1 MEIYTLKS
9 IIILIFSL
17 LFGTVFASEISYI
30 RYYANEKDFIANV
43 PMKST
48 NRRGYDHLTAYFN
61 DKNLPV
67 KLEYYMSNGSLR
79 KREIMEYNSD
89 KVLVKKGEVNSEGK
103 FLELVVYSND
113 EPWSV
118 EFQKSNSIEKES
130 VNLVDQRSTFIIPR
144 GEQVTQIIFE
154 TIDGLKYGKIEL
166 DYDYLN
172 FLSEERWRKL
182 PSGEIIRKFN
192 YKFDLMSNVTQIWEY
207 GRDNKLV
214 SEVALDMVPA
224 DQLYRTPPPRTG
236 NILDEYDIIQKEIKE
251 KRIITS
257 NNPIIPHSVFD
268 QLVLKSGQSL
278 EVDFVGTNQNGIQF
292 RLSNNDGLL
301 TVPFNNVR
309 SLTSRMGDV
318 IYPEAIEFRKSY

>member
-1 MEIYTLKS
+1 
-9 IIILIFSL
+9 
-17 LFGTVFASEISYI
+17 
-30 RYYANEKDFIANV
+30 
-43 PMKST
+43 
-48 NRRGYDHLTAYFN
+48 
-61 DKNLPV
+61 
-67 KLEYYMSNGSLR
+67 
-79 KREIMEYNSD
+79 
-89 KVLVKKGEVNSEGK
+89 
-103 FLELVVYSND
+103 
-113 EPWSV
+113 
-118 EFQKSNSIEKES
+118 
-130 VNLVDQRSTFIIPR
+130 
-144 GEQVTQIIFE
+144 
-154 TIDGLKYGKIEL
+154 
-166 DYDYLN
+166 
-172 FLSEERWRKL
+172 
-182 PSGEIIRKFN
+182 
-192 YKFDLMSNVTQIWEY
+192 MSNVTQIWEY

-251 KRIITS
+251 KRIITA

-268 QLVLKSGQSL
+268 RLVLKSGQSL

>member
-1 MEIYTLKS
+1 MEVYTLKS
-9 IIILIFSL
+9 IIILIL
-17 LFGTVFASEISYI
+17 ALVIGAVFASEISYI

-89 KVLVKKGEVNSEGK
+89 KVLVKKGEVNSEGE

-130 VNLVDQRSTFIIPR
+130 FNFVDQRSTFIIPR
-144 GEQVTQIIFE
+144 GEEVTQIIFE

-207 GRDNKLV
+207 GRNNKLV

>member
-1 MEIYTLKS
+1 MEVYTLKS
-9 IIILIFSL
+9 IIILIL
-17 LFGTVFASEISYI
+17 ALVIGTVFASEISYI

-79 KREIMEYNSD
+79 KREIMEYNRD

-144 GEQVTQIIFE
+144 GEEVTQIIFE

>member
-1 MEIYTLKS
+1 MEVYTLKS
-9 IIILIFSL
+9 IIILIL
-17 LFGTVFASEISYI
+17 ALVIGTVFASEISYI

-144 GEQVTQIIFE
+144 GEEVTQIIFE

-318 IYPEAIEFRKSY
+318 IYPEALEYRKK

>member
-1 MEIYTLKS
+1 MKS
-9 IIILIFSL
+9 IIILIL
-17 LFGTVFASEISYI
+17 TLAIGTVFASEISYI

-89 KVLVKKGEVNSEGK
+89 KVLVKKGEINSEGK

-144 GEQVTQIIFE
+144 GEEVTQIIFE

-182 PSGEIIRKFN
+182 PSGEVIRKFN

>member
-1 MEIYTLKS
+1 MEVYTLKS
-9 IIILIFSL
+9 ITILVLVI
-17 LFGTVFASEISYI
+17 GTVFASEISYI
-30 RYYANEKDFIANV
+30 RYYANEQDFIANV

-144 GEQVTQIIFE
+144 GEEVTQIIFE

-207 GRDNKLV
+207 GRDNRLV

>member
-1 MEIYTLKS
+1 LKS
-9 IIILIFSL
+9 IIILIL
-17 LFGTVFASEISYI
+17 TLAIGTVFASEISYI

-61 DKNLPV
+61 DKNLPI

-130 VNLVDQRSTFIIPR
+130 VHLVDQRSTFIIPR

>member
-30 RYYANEKDFIANV
+30 RYYLNEKDFIANV

-130 VNLVDQRSTFIIPR
+130 VNRVDQRSTFIIPR
-144 GEQVTQIIFE
+144 GEEVTQIIFE

>member
-1 MEIYTLKS
+1 MKS
-9 IIILIFSL
+9 IIILIL
-17 LFGTVFASEISYI
+17 TLAIGTVFASEISYI

-144 GEQVTQIIFE
+144 GEEVTQIIFE

>member
-1 MEIYTLKS
+1 MEVYTLKS
-9 IIILIFSL
+9 IIILIL
-17 LFGTVFASEISYI
+17 ALVIDTVFASEISYI

-144 GEQVTQIIFE
+144 GEEVTQIIFE

-182 PSGEIIRKFN
+182 PSGEVIRKFN

-292 RLSNNDGLL
+292 RLSRNDGLL

>member
-1 MEIYTLKS
+1 MEVYTLKS
-9 IIILIFSL
+9 IIILILALVIS
-17 LFGTVFASEISYI
+17 TVFASEISYI

-144 GEQVTQIIFE
+144 GEEVTQIIFE